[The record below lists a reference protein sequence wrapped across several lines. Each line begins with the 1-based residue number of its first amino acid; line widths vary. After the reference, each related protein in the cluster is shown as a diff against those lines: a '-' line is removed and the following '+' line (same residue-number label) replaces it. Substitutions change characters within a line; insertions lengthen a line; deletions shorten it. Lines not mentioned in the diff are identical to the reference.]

1 MIDNSELLEHWTE
14 LFIGYLNG
22 TLSESEAAEFE
33 ELTRDPHFAALR
45 ERLTT
50 SGYIADRMAGYD
62 AFDAHGAFGRFR
74 TAAGLGKPA
83 GTLRRWAVA
92 ATGIAAAVVI
102 AAGIAFLTHPQ
113 PDERE
118 RTLQL
123 ADAIYPAPD
132 KVTLTL
138 ADGRKLQLD
147 EQAEKQIEGVGR
159 ISYGTEGVKYE
170 AAPEVAE
177 QAGEVPL
184 YNELSV
190 PEGSKCLITL
200 EDGSRVWLN
209 ARSTLRYPV
218 KFTAGERRV
227 ELSGEG
233 LFDVTHNPERPFI
246 VEADKATM
254 TVRGTKFN
262 VRDFND
268 EGMASTTLLEGCVEV
283 GNRSGTVTLAPG
295 MQSRTRGAAEALDVR
310 EVDPTA
316 YTAWTED
323 KIAFYNADL
332 EEVLADIR
340 RWYRVEMQVNV
351 DPAQYAL
358 TGKIPRDFSLAQV
371 IDLLEAI
378 TDLELVMPDEKTLIV
393 NKKQ

>member
-50 SGYIADRMAGYD
+50 SGYIADRMAEYD

-147 EQAEKQIEGVGR
+147 KQAEKQIEGVGR

-170 AAPEVAE
+170 AVPEVAE

-200 EDGSRVWLN
+200 EDGTRVWLN

-246 VEADKATM
+246 VEAGKATM

-268 EGMASTTLLEGCVEV
+268 EGMASTTLLEGCV
-283 GNRSGTVTLAPG
+283 
-295 MQSRTRGAAEALDVR
+295 